1 MCKEKVQSSPFNYI
15 YLTKLHIINAAYLFI
30 NTKINNEHMVGY
42 FSSQYKKWEAVTDVD
57 QLPPIFKSYL
67 SIFNF
72 YFSAS
77 PLAVVGQ

>member
-1 MCKEKVQSSPFNYI
+1 MGLIFLSIQNKQR
-15 YLTKLHIINAAYLFI
+15 AYGWLFLVTI
-30 NTKINNEHMVGY
+30 
-42 FSSQYKKWEAVTDVD
+42 QKKWEAVTDVG

>member
-1 MCKEKVQSSPFNYI
+1 M
-15 YLTKLHIINAAYLFI
+15 INEVKASGKQTAHHHPHTI
-30 NTKINNEHMVGY
+30 
-42 FSSQYKKWEAVTDVD
+42 QAKWEAVTDVG
-57 QLPPIFKSYL
+57 QLPPTFKSYL

>member
-1 MCKEKVQSSPFNYI
+1 MQHVFLSIRNKQR
-15 YLTKLHIINAAYLFI
+15 AYGWLFLVTI
-30 NTKINNEHMVGY
+30 
-42 FSSQYKKWEAVTDVD
+42 QKKWEAVADVG

>member
-1 MCKEKVQSSPFNYI
+1 MSSYQYKKTTGIWLVISRN
-15 YLTKLHIINAAYLFI
+15 
-30 NTKINNEHMVGY
+30 NT
-42 FSSQYKKWEAVTDVD
+42 KKWEAVTDVD